1 MSCTAGPAPSRTRPM
16 GCARKAA
23 GSGKMA
29 AAVLLAVG
37 LRTARRALAAAG
49 SQGAQVRSNHRDLG
63 ARRQWRVPEPARASR
78 IIAESL
84 TLPRVNFCGRVRERS
99 DLAATASRNSRNF
112 PVGTELVVLLAGSVL
127 RPASAV
133 PPLGSELS
141 LGSQP
146 VPGSL
151 ALQCASA
158 MLFDLSHFPTVI
170 QYIPQFRFSVTH

>member
-1 MSCTAGPAPSRTRPM
+1 MARSGTSTRVAHYCGVTDSPK
-16 GCARKAA
+16 GQFLRSSPREKR
-23 GSGKMA
+23 SG
-29 AAVLLAVG
+29 G
-37 LRTARRALAAAG
+37 DR
-49 SQGAQVRSNHRDLG
+49 
-63 ARRQWRVPEPARASR
+63 
-78 IIAESL
+78 
-84 TLPRVNFCGRVRERS
+84 
-99 DLAATASRNSRNF
+99 F

>member
-1 MSCTAGPAPSRTRPM
+1 MSCTVGPALGWTRPM

-49 SQGAQVRSNHRDLG
+49 SRGVQVRSNQRDLG
-63 ARRQWRVPEPARASR
+63 ARRHWRDPGPARASR

-84 TLPRVNFCGRVRERS
+84 TLPRVNFRDSAVESARE
-99 DLAATASRNSRNF
+99 AATASQNSRSF

-133 PPLGSELS
+133 PPSGSELS
-141 LGSQP
+141 LGS
-146 VPGSL
+146 
-151 ALQCASA
+151 
-158 MLFDLSHFPTVI
+158 
-170 QYIPQFRFSVTH
+170 